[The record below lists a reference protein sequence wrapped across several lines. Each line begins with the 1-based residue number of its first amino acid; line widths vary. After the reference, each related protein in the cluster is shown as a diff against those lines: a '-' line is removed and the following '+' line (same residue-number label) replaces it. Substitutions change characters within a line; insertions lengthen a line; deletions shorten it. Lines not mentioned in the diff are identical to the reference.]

1 MFHWTVKEV
10 IGKLRLYS
18 SMQRRQIGSEI
29 SLHRFLKL
37 QYLTPVVKI
46 VIRDLFCPVVL
57 QRPMVLFTN
66 DTTGWI
72 QRIE

>member
-1 MFHWTVKEV
+1 MFHWTAKEV

-37 QYLTPVVKI
+37 QYLTVEDEKV
-46 VIRDLFCPVVL
+46 
-57 QRPMVLFTN
+57 MVEEANCYLLNVTAIKASL
-66 DTTGWI
+66 T
-72 QRIE
+72 